1 MNRKIGIFMRI
12 GTLSAGAILGLLAF
26 GPYAA
31 ASPVRIH
38 FSGTY
43 DSGSDSGT
51 PFSGYADL
59 TLQPDPKAS
68 STFPTPPDPPPAGP
82 RPDPAGAQL
91 IVDATGGFSGHAIT
105 GVQPLNGA
113 SPSAGEY
120 LPGSFSALLAS
131 NAPHGDPAVT
141 FDNLFYA
148 SGSPLV
154 CLNIDSNGNTTIG
167 YPFSGG
173 FLDVYGVVFTLD
185 NGDLLDLWSN
195 GVMPGPG
202 LNYGAILFA
211 PATQNYQVLS
221 SQFNGVRA
229 TVPAPRSIWLFGAGL
244 LGLFAWR
251 RSIEKKRVRVRS

>member
-1 MNRKIGIFMRI
+1 MNSKKGIFKT
-12 GTLSAGAILGLLAF
+12 GVLPAGAMLAMLAF

-43 DSGSDSGT
+43 DFGNSVGT

-59 TLQPDPKAS
+59 TLQSDPSAS
-68 STFPTPPDPPPAGP
+68 STFPTPPSPPPAGP
-82 RPDPAGAQL
+82 RVDPEGAQS
-91 IVDATGGFSGHAIT
+91 IVGATGSFNGHAIT

-113 SPSAGEY
+113 SPSVGEY
-120 LPGSFSALLAS
+120 VPASFSAMLVS
-131 NAPHGDPAVT
+131 NTPDHAPGVT

-154 CLNIDSNGNTTIG
+154 CLDINGDGSTSPG
-167 YPFSGG
+167 YPFAGG
-173 FLDVYGVVFTLD
+173 FFDVYGVMFTLD

-195 GVMPGPG
+195 GVMPGLG
-202 LNYGAILFA
+202 LNYGMILFA
-211 PATQNYQVLS
+211 PEAQNFEVLS

-229 TVPAPRSIWLFGAGL
+229 AVPAPGSLWLFGAGL

-251 RSIEKKRVRVRS
+251 RAIERKRVRVRK

>member
-1 MNRKIGIFMRI
+1 MNSKKATFRRTGI
-12 GTLSAGAILGLLAF
+12 LSAGAMLAMLAF

-38 FSGTY
+38 FNGTY
-43 DSGSDSGT
+43 DNPGGT
-51 PFSGYADL
+51 TFSGYADL
-59 TLQPDPKAS
+59 TLQSDPLAS
-68 STFPTPPDPPPAGP
+68 STFPTPPGAPPSGP

-91 IVDATGGFSGHAIT
+91 IVNATGSFNGLAIT
-105 GVQPLNGA
+105 GVQPLNHA
-113 SPSAGEY
+113 TPSPGEY

-154 CLNIDSNGNTTIG
+154 CLDIDANGNTTAG
-167 YPFSGG
+167 YPFAGG
-173 FLDVYGVVFTLD
+173 FLDVYGVVFTLE

-195 GVMPGPG
+195 GFMPGLG

-211 PATQNYQVLS
+211 PAAQNYTVLAS
-221 SQFNGVRA
+221 EFNGARA
-229 TVPAPRSIWLFGAGL
+229 AVPAPRGLWLFGAGL

-251 RSIEKKRVRVRS
+251 RSIEQKRVRARK